1 VRTQADVFELLN
13 KLASLNSPQTDLSD
27 ERTKTLWDADDNV
40 LLRDAAVDRYA
51 SKEDASKD
59 ESKDALYVIVRHF
72 TTDGFGLHVGLA
84 SPVRKRPGGEL
95 HEYRLPAATL
105 STEHVGVY
113 VYNPGVYANGTLR
126 FAVQHMQNVQ
136 HVQHKQHMQ
145 NVYSVAVPQD
155 ACPVVHTLAVS
166 DMQRATTVV
175 LTEETRRYAISLR
188 FCFVHDEQS
197 QKNKKIERP
206 KNKKMTK

>member
-1 VRTQADVFELLN
+1 MRTQADVLELLV
-13 KLASLNSPQTDLSD
+13 KLASLASPQTDLSD
-27 ERTKTLWDADDNV
+27 ERAKTLWEAADNV
-40 LLRDAAVDRYA
+40 LMRDAAATETHV
-51 SKEDASKD
+51 KASKD
-59 ESKDALYVIVRHF
+59 AVYVILRHF

-126 FAVQHMQNVQ
+126 FAVQHMQ
-136 HVQHKQHMQ
+136 HMQ
-145 NVYSVAVPQD
+145 NMYSVAVPQD
-155 ACPVVHTLAVS
+155 ACPVVHTLTAT
-166 DMQRATTVV
+166 DMQQASTVV
-175 LTEETRRYAISLR
+175 LTEETHRYGISLR

-197 QKNKKIERP
+197 QKK
-206 KNKKMTK
+206 